1 MAAVCARGEALRHV
15 APSLLRDRAL
25 ILAAARRWG
34 RSQHSDD
41 YYPLVNLQKTMEI
54 HHVINGYIHYF
65 DWAIFQFANCN
76 RLPGRVPGSI
86 HFH

>member
-41 YYPLVNLQKTMEI
+41 YYPLVNLQKTMERSTI
-54 HHVINGYIHYF
+54 FHGKIHYKWSF
-65 DWAIFQFANCN
+65 SIANC
-76 RLPGRVPGSI
+76 
-86 HFH
+86 